1 LKEKFKRLL
10 DQFQEYIA
18 ASDREIEEVRSETFE
33 LTQHSLQVEELKV
46 QKQVLQERLET
57 LER

>member
-1 LKEKFKRLL
+1 MKEKFKRLL